1 MAFSAPIWAVTTRNL
16 AISCG
21 PPQIAARPNDLS
33 PTAVRGY
40 DAQVTTDTAP
50 SALDELAADY
60 WDAWLAQHPAFATA
74 IGDRRFDDRLEDN
87 SPAGRDAWRSQ
98 LDAFEHRLAA
108 LSDDSVTAAALR
120 ESVVADRGHLDA
132 DLEAFNV
139 DPMDGPQVDLLNIPS
154 FQPIRSAEE
163 ADALIAR
170 WRDMARFLGQA
181 GDNLRRGAAEGRIG
195 VRMLVTKVIDQLDEL
210 LARPDEDWP
219 LMDPARDWPELR
231 EPLLTVIDE
240 TIRPAF
246 ERYGAVIRDEIAPR
260 ARPDDKPGLMHLPG
274 GADAYR
280 LLVRAHTSLVLSPE
294 EIHEIGLEEV
304 RRIDAEFTELGAR
317 LLGTDGLQPTLKALR
332 EDPALHFQTRE
343 EIQVVAEASL
353 ARANAAI
360 GEWFG
365 RLPKARC
372 EVVVM
377 PAHEERH
384 STIAYY
390 RDPAADGSRPGQ
402 YFVNTYAPETRPR
415 YEAETL
421 AFHES
426 VPGHHLQ
433 IAIAQELDGLPA
445 FRRFNGTTAFVE
457 GWGLYTER
465 LSDEMGLLSDEVAGF
480 GVLSFD
486 AWRAL
491 RLVVDTGIHALG
503 WTRQQAIDFMAGH
516 SALGENNIANEVD
529 RYIAYAGQALAYK
542 LGQREILALRA
553 EARERQGDRFDIR
566 RFHDAVLGEGALPL
580 PVLRQVVERALV

>member
-1 MAFSAPIWAVTTRNL
+1 MTT
-16 AISCG
+16 
-21 PPQIAARPNDLS
+21 AADP
-33 PTAVRGY
+33 A
-40 DAQVTTDTAP
+40 
-50 SALDELAADY
+50 ALDELAADY
-60 WDAWLAQHPAFATA
+60 WQAWLRQHPTFATA

-87 SPAGRDAWRSQ
+87 SPAARDAWRSQ
-98 LDAFEHRLAA
+98 LDGFERRLAQVV
-108 LSDDSVTAAALR
+108 DGSVTAAAMR
-120 ESVVADRGHLDA
+120 ESMNADRGHLDA

-154 FQPIRSAEE
+154 YQPVRSAEE
-163 ADALIAR
+163 TDALLGR
-170 WRDMARFLGQA
+170 WRDMARYLDQA
-181 GDNLRRGAAEGRIG
+181 GENLRRGAADGRIG
-195 VRMLVTKVIDQLDEL
+195 VNMLVTKVIDELDDL
-210 LARPDEDWP
+210 LAQPDGDWP
-219 LMDPARDWPELR
+219 LMTPAEAWPDMRD
-231 EPLLTVIDE
+231 PLLAVIGQTV
-240 TIRPAF
+240 RPAF
-246 ERYGAVIRDEIAPR
+246 ERYRAVIADEIAPK

-274 GADAYR
+274 GAEAYR
-280 LLVRAHTSLVLSPE
+280 LLVRAHTSLALSPE
-294 EIHEIGLEEV
+294 EIHEIGLEEI
-304 RRIDAEFTELGAR
+304 RRIDAEFAELGSR
-317 LLGTDGLQPTLKALR
+317 LLKTNGLQPTLTALR
-332 EDPALHFQTRE
+332 DDPALHFKTRE
-343 EIQVVAEASL
+343 EIGVVAEASL

-365 RLPKARC
+365 RLPKAPC
-372 EVVVM
+372 EVVPM
-377 PAHEERH
+377 PAHEEKH

-433 IAIAQELDGLPA
+433 LAIMQELADLPA
-445 FRRFNGTTAFVE
+445 FRRFNGTTAYIE

-465 LSDEMGLLSDEVAGF
+465 LSEEMGLLSSEVDRF

-516 SALGENNIANEVD
+516 SALGANNIANEVD

-542 LGQREILALRA
+542 LGQREILALRG

-566 RFHDAVLGEGALPL
+566 RFHDAVLGDGALPL